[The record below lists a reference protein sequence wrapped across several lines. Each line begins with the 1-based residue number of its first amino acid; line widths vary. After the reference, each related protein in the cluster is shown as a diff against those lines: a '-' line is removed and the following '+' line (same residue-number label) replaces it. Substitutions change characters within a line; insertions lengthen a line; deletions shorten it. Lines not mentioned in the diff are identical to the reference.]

1 MSAKFVCFINAHT
14 RKPILV
20 NPDHVRTATEADSH
34 KTVRLVIGEAAEEV
48 EGDLKSV
55 WETLTGGSHPQAPDE
70 HLTWTRRD
78 PEVDRC
84 TIERRERSE
93 LFAGRGWNPPAPT
106 RVVPS
111 LRLGRLLARGLV
123 RGEAPR
129 RGSARQLT
137 SWNCRVL
144 ELP

>member
-1 MSAKFVCFINAHT
+1 MSTKFVCFINAHT

-55 WETLTGGSHPQAPDE
+55 WETLTGKTTLGAPDE

-78 PEVDRC
+78 PEGD
-84 TIERRERSE
+84 
-93 LFAGRGWNPPAPT
+93 
-106 RVVPS
+106 
-111 LRLGRLLARGLV
+111 
-123 RGEAPR
+123 
-129 RGSARQLT
+129 
-137 SWNCRVL
+137 
-144 ELP
+144 

>member
-78 PEVDRC
+78 PEGD
-84 TIERRERSE
+84 
-93 LFAGRGWNPPAPT
+93 
-106 RVVPS
+106 
-111 LRLGRLLARGLV
+111 
-123 RGEAPR
+123 
-129 RGSARQLT
+129 
-137 SWNCRVL
+137 
-144 ELP
+144 